1 MEIEKL
7 SSSTV
12 IVSTNDCKILCDPWI
27 ENGEYYGSWSLV
39 EEVDKEKSYKKMDE
53 CEFIYISHI
62 HPDHF
67 SKKTLKNLSK
77 EKKIIIHKYAT
88 PFLKK
93 NLEILGFEKIIE
105 IAHGEIINLKK
116 ETNFII
122 YAADNCDPNICKKF
136 VGCNYSDDD
145 VDKKSHQIDT
155 CAVIA
160 DKTETCLNLNDC
172 YYDLMKSTIGR
183 IKEDL
188 KKIDILLVNYNSAH
202 SFPQNIINISEDE
215 KIRISN
221 ELKKLSLERSKCFI
235 KDFNPKYFVPFAGEY
250 IISGKNFS
258 LNKYKGVNSQREC
271 YEYFISSEYK
281 NKLVMLNYGNK
292 FNSDN
297 GNYKFSIDKEKTNYE
312 VQKNIMKNIKYEYEF
327 DSEPKEDEIVELAN
341 KAFIRYSAKIKDQ
354 KLDLNHS
361 LFIKFFGKYIMLNL
375 KEIKFS
381 IASKVE
387 QVSKYYQILELDE
400 RLLIRLLKGPKYAHW
415 NNADIGS
422 HIFYTK
428 SDIREFDNKVWTSLA
443 YFHA

>member
-7 SSSTV
+7 SSSTI

-39 EEVDKEKSYKKMDE
+39 EKVDKEKSYKKMND

-67 SKKTLKNLSK
+67 SKKTLKNISK

-105 IAHGEIINLKK
+105 IAHGETVNLKK
-116 ETNFII
+116 ETNFSI
-122 YAADNCDPNICKKF
+122 YAADNCDPNVCKKF
-136 VGCNYSDDD
+136 VGCNYSDNEI
-145 VDKKSHQIDT
+145 DKKSQQIDT
-155 CAVIA
+155 CAIIF

-172 YYDLMKSTIGR
+172 YYDLMRSTIGR
-183 IKEDL
+183 IKKDF
-188 KKIDILLVNYNSAH
+188 KKIDILLVNYNGAH

-215 KIRISN
+215 KIKISN
-221 ELKKLSLERSKCFI
+221 ELKKLSLERCKYFI

-250 IISGKNFS
+250 TISGKNFS
-258 LNKYKGVNSQREC
+258 LNKYKGSNSQREC

-281 NKLVMLNYGNK
+281 SKLVMLNYGNK

-297 GNYKFSIDKEKTNYE
+297 GNYNFSIDIEKKNYE
-312 VQKNIMKNIKYEYEF
+312 VHNNIIKKIKYEYEF
-327 DSEPKEDEIVELAN
+327 DSKPKEDEIVDLAS
-341 KAFIRYSAKIKDQ
+341 KAFKRYSAKIKDQ

-375 KEIKFS
+375 KEINFS
-381 IASKVE
+381 IVSKVE
-387 QVSKYYQILELDE
+387 QVTTYFQILELDE
-400 RLLIRLLKGPKYAHW
+400 RLLIKLLKGPKYAHW

-428 SDIREFDNKVWTSLA
+428 SDIREFDNRVWTSLA